1 MNRARYRI
9 VIALGAVGLAAAG
22 AEARAA
28 VAVLRSGQVLE
39 VADFRLDGNRVILSM
54 PHGGD
59 LTLTTA
65 DVVEIRRQPSEVPP
79 LAPSAARTAATIPE
93 PAREATRAEQAPESV
108 PAGPAAAD
116 APAAA
121 VEIPPPVAPS
131 ATTGAS
137 PLAPHTDEGEP
148 PLLPVGGAF
157 DQDALRTMAARIARR
172 YGVAE
177 TLVQAVIEVESRY
190 DPFAVSPRGAMG
202 LMQLMPKTASRFAV
216 ANVFDPVQ
224 NVDGG
229 VRYLKELLGRYSG
242 QVRLALAAYN
252 AGEDAVERY
261 SGIPPYRET
270 IDYVRRVQR
279 AASR

>member
-9 VIALGAVGLAAAG
+9 VLVLGAVCVAAAG

-28 VAVLRSGQVLE
+28 VAVLRSGQVIE
-39 VADFRLDGNRVILSM
+39 VADFRLDGNRVILNL

-59 LTLTTA
+59 MTLTTA

-79 LAPSAARTAATIPE
+79 GPSSPPRTAATLVE
-93 PAREATRAEQAPESV
+93 PGRDATRAEQAVTV
-108 PAGPAAAD
+108 PAEPAASD

-121 VEIPPPVAPS
+121 VEAPAPVAVTAAP
-131 ATTGAS
+131 GA
-137 PLAPHTDEGEP
+137 APGAAHTDDGEP

-157 DQDALRTMAARIARR
+157 DPDALRTMAARIARR

-202 LMQLMPKTASRFAV
+202 LMQLMPKTASRLAV

-229 VRYLKELLGRYSG
+229 VRYLKELLERYSG

-279 AASR
+279 AAKR

>member
-1 MNRARYRI
+1 MNRARYQI
-9 VIALGAVGLAAAG
+9 VIVLAALCLAAAG
-22 AEARAA
+22 VEARAA
-28 VAVLRSGQVLE
+28 VAVLRSGQVIE

-54 PHGGD
+54 PQGGD
-59 LTLTTA
+59 LTLTTT

-79 LAPSAARTAATIPE
+79 VPLSPTRTAATIPE
-93 PAREATRAEQAPESV
+93 PARDATRAAQAPETV
-108 PAGPAAAD
+108 PPEPATAGAW
-116 APAAA
+116 AAA
-121 VEIPPPVAPS
+121 VEVPAPVA
-131 ATTGAS
+131 AS
-137 PLAPHTDEGEP
+137 PAPGALPGPAHMEDGEP

-157 DQDALRTMAARIARR
+157 DPDALRTMAARIARR
-172 YGVAE
+172 HGVAE
-177 TLVQAVIEVESRY
+177 NLVQAVIEVESRY

-202 LMQLMPKTASRFAV
+202 LMQLMPKTASRLAV
-216 ANVFDPVQ
+216 TNVFDPVQ

-229 VRYLKELLGRYSG
+229 VRYLKELLERYSG

-279 AASR
+279 AAGR

>member
-1 MNRARYRI
+1 MSRRYRI
-9 VIALGAVGLAAAG
+9 VIALAAVSLAAAG

-28 VAVLRSGQVLE
+28 VAVLRSGKVIE
-39 VADFRLDGNRVILSM
+39 VADFRLDGDRVILSM
-54 PHGGD
+54 PQGGD

-65 DVVEIRRQPSEVPP
+65 DVVEIRREPSEVPP
-79 LAPSAARTAATIPE
+79 APS
-93 PAREATRAEQAPESV
+93 PAVTPV
-108 PAGPAAAD
+108 PPAAPPATVAAPGA
-116 APAAA
+116 APAD
-121 VEIPPPVAPS
+121 
-131 ATTGAS
+131 G
-137 PLAPHTDEGEP
+137 GEP

-157 DQDALRTMAARIARR
+157 DPDALRTMAARIARR
-172 YGVAE
+172 YGVSE
-177 TLVQAVIEVESRY
+177 NLVLGVIEVESRY

-202 LMQLMPKTASRFAV
+202 LMQLMPRTASRLAV

-229 VRYLKELLGRYSG
+229 VRYLKELLDRYSG

-270 IDYVRRVQR
+270 IDYVRKVQR